1 MASTVQGSGGVS
13 SALMD
18 AMNPKKSSTAQTDV
32 EEAQDRFLKL
42 LVTQMKNQ
50 DPMNPLDNAQVT
62 SQFAQLSTVTGIN
75 KLNDAMTSMM
85 AGYQA
90 GQTLQAVGM
99 IGHGVLSSGSR
110 VDLVKGSGLLG
121 VDLAEPAEKVSVSIR
136 DAAGKEVRKL
146 ELGAQKAGS
155 QPVAWDGKAED
166 GSALEDGHYTFE
178 VTATRGDTKVTATAL
193 QFGLVDTVSTDAK
206 GVKLNIGGLGSLN
219 LADVR
224 QIL

>member
-1 MASTVQGSGGVS
+1 MVSTVQNSGVS

-18 AMNPKKSSTAQTDV
+18 TMNGKTSASSKTDV
-32 EEAQDRFLKL
+32 EETQDRFLKL

-62 SQFAQLSTVTGIN
+62 SQFAQLSTVSGIN
-75 KLNDAMTSMM
+75 KLNDTMASMM

-90 GQTLQAVGM
+90 NQTLQAVSM
-99 IGHGVLSSGSR
+99 IGHGVLSAGSNI
-110 VDLVKGSGLLG
+110 DLVKSSALMG
-121 VDLAEPAEKVSVSIR
+121 VELADSATKVSVTIR
-136 DAAGKEVRKL
+136 DASGKEVRKL

-155 QPVAWDGKAED
+155 LPLTWDGKAED
-166 GSALEDGHYTFE
+166 GSTVADGRYTFE
-178 VTATRGDTKVTATAL
+178 VAATNNDAKVTATAL

-206 GVKLNIGGLGSLN
+206 GVKLNVNGMGTLN

>member
-1 MASTVQGSGGVS
+1 MAGTVQSSGGVS

-18 AMNPKKSSTAQTDV
+18 AMNPKKSSAAKTDV

-90 GQTLQAVGM
+90 NQTLQAVSM
-99 IGHGVLSSGSR
+99 IGRGVLSSGSG

-121 VDLAEPAEKVSVSIR
+121 VELAEPADKVSVTIR

-155 QPVAWDGKAED
+155 QPVAWDGKAGD
-166 GSALEDGHYTFE
+166 GSMLKDGHYTFE
-178 VTATRGDTKVTATAL
+178 VSAVRGGATVTATAL
-193 QFGLVDTVSTDAK
+193 QFSLVDTVSTDSK
-206 GVKLNIGGLGSLN
+206 GVKLNVNGLGSLN

>member
-1 MASTVQGSGGVS
+1 MVATVQNAGVS

-18 AMNPKKSSTAQTDV
+18 TMNSKKATSAKSDV
-32 EEAQDRFLKL
+32 EESQDRFLKL

-62 SQFAQLSTVTGIN
+62 SQFAQLSTVSGIN
-75 KLNDAMTSMM
+75 KLNDTMASMM

-90 GQTLQAVGM
+90 NQTLQAVSM
-99 IGHGVLSSGSR
+99 IGHGVLSSGSG
-110 VDLVKGSGLLG
+110 VDLVKGSGLMG
-121 VDLAEPAEKVSVSIR
+121 VDLADAADKVSVTIR
-136 DAAGKEVRKL
+136 DASGREVRKL

-155 QPVAWDGKAED
+155 QPIAWDGKAED
-166 GSALEDGHYTFE
+166 GSTLADGHYTFE
-178 VTATRGDTKVTATAL
+178 VSAVHNEAKVTATAL

-206 GVKLNIGGLGSLN
+206 GVKLNVGGIGSLN